1 MPSVTLDWVQDLP
14 FKMQSVL
21 FSGLR
26 GPDTGDLRGIK
37 AIVRWLRPVTQHNA
51 DHSSDYMRKHPLPNW
66 EDVRK
71 ELECECTVHYFG
83 HLLHTFQIIG
93 YKHPDQ
99 SIRQQSLNF
108 YTFMTHMLHLN
119 LESKFEMDLRL
130 TDKESIHIKEL

>member
-1 MPSVTLDWVQDLP
+1 MPSVTLDWVQNLP

-51 DHSSDYMRKHPLPNW
+51 DQSSDYMRKHPLPGW

-71 ELECECTVHYFG
+71 ELECECSVHYYG

-93 YKHPDQ
+93 YKHPDPLTKAQ
-99 SIRQQSLNF
+99 ALGF
-108 YTFMTHMLHLN
+108 YHKMVDMLHL
-119 LESKFEMDLRL
+119 LPEGEVRMDRRLQDREESRE
-130 TDKESIHIKEL
+130 